1 MLNQNQKMT
10 IRTAVKH
17 AKEKGT
23 EKEEIKKLA
32 RGMNVPELEILQA
45 LDVALDLSQTPTT
58 ASVPVQSESSA
69 RQKVVKNW
77 TPEMERQLFNLKKQ
91 GKGPA
96 EIAQIMGLDTRKVA
110 NKLYRMPKP
119 KSGPKTSVAKE
130 KSRGMPPEPK
140 KAAPP
145 LVMSE
150 TLQKLIDFAVA
161 SFGGKVVEMHASNDA
176 NTSEIV
182 IETSGT
188 RYKLSLEVIPCIP

>member
-10 IRTAVKH
+10 IRAAVKH
-17 AKEKGT
+17 AKDKGT

-45 LDVALDLSQTPTT
+45 LDIALDLSQTPSA
-58 ASVPVQSESSA
+58 ASVPVQSEPNSH
-69 RQKVVKNW
+69 KKIVKNW
-77 TPEMERQLFNLKKQ
+77 TPGMEQQLISLKQQ

-119 KSGPKTSVAKE
+119 KSGPKTSAAKE

-150 TLQKLIDFAVA
+150 ALQGLIDFAVA
-161 SFGGKVVEMHASNDA
+161 SFGGEIVEIHASNDA

-182 IETSGT
+182 IETNGT
-188 RYKLSLEVIPCIP
+188 RYKLSLGVIPCIP